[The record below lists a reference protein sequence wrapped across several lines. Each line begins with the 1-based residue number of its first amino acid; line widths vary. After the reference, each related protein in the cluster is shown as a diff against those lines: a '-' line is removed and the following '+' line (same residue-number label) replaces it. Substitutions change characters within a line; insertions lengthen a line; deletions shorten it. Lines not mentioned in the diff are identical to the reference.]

1 MAIISDFSIDPSKL
15 LSTSLRGTGSIGS
28 FFGRVNNIIADTV
41 YGSGKDFL
49 QRYENFEKTYQRML
63 VKELDPSK
71 AKGVDIEYLLKGG
84 GIDLSIL
91 NKEAKKRLETMYTQD
106 ILRLPKLFRET
117 GSPGIQL
124 PSANKYRYAFKYGV
138 DTDERIS

>member
-1 MAIISDFSIDPSKL
+1 
-15 LSTSLRGTGSIGS
+15 
-28 FFGRVNNIIADTV
+28 
-41 YGSGKDFL
+41 
-49 QRYENFEKTYQRML
+49 ML

-71 AKGVDIEYLLKGG
+71 AKGVDIDYLLKGG

-91 NKEAKKRLETMYTQD
+91 NKEARKRLETMYTQD
-106 ILRLPKLFRET
+106 ILRLPKLFREV

-124 PSANKYRYAFKYGV
+124 PSANKYRYAFRYGV